1 MLSIVVP
8 ITLTHYMLND
18 TQKYE
23 EYKVSLFA
31 NGIIQSSAL
40 IIKNNKMPRIV
51 YIEGTE
57 LGKLLITKIIDN
69 SYMVKVINELE
80 KAKEKIRIEKFT
92 IKMGE
97 RNLVASLEI
106 LKIGSL
112 IIPRN
117 YLVFALVLG
126 FSAILILISLII
138 AFPLASRVRIT

>member
-23 EYKVSLFA
+23 EHKVSLFA